1 MWTPNC
7 FIANNGNINIET
19 LFHEISRPLAPIQ
32 CCLPHLNL
40 KSMFTCFAN
49 IELGVEGGEF
59 FSGGNSVEIHI
70 VLFDAR
76 GVHDNFCQDCS

>member
-1 MWTPNC
+1 
-7 FIANNGNINIET
+7 
-19 LFHEISRPLAPIQ
+19 
-32 CCLPHLNL
+32 
-40 KSMFTCFAN
+40 MFTCFAN

-76 GVHDNFCQDCS
+76 GVHDNTVRFHAFYFKSQTNDKNACLFSKGGKQLVNRIIFSFF